1 MTQKIILDTGTKEDI
16 FLEKLRT
23 LTTPQ
28 QEEVL
33 NFIEFLQSKNEKKLE
48 AKTKEKPKMSARDAA
63 KQWAG
68 CVESGVGDL
77 SYNKKYLD
85 GPFE

>member
-1 MTQKIILDTGTKEDI
+1 MTQTISKEDI
-16 FLEKLRT
+16 LLEKLRT

-28 QEEVL
+28 QEQIL
-33 NFIEFLQSKNEKKLE
+33 DFIEFLQSKNEKKIE
-48 AKTKEKPKMSARDAA
+48 SKTEEKPQMSAGEAA

-68 CVESGVGDL
+68 CLDGGPGDL

>member
-1 MTQKIILDTGTKEDI
+1 MTQTISKEDI
-16 FLEKLRT
+16 FLEKLRN

-33 NFIEFLQSKNEKKLE
+33 DFIELLQSKNEKKLE
-48 AKTKEKPKMSARDAA
+48 AKTEEKPQISAHDAA

-68 CVESGVGDL
+68 CLDCGPGDL

>member
-1 MTQKIILDTGTKEDI
+1 MTQTISKEDI

-33 NFIEFLQSKNEKKLE
+33 DFIEFLQSKNEKKIE
-48 AKTKEKPKMSARDAA
+48 AKIEEKPQISAHEAA

-68 CVESGVGDL
+68 CLDGGPGDL

>member
-1 MTQKIILDTGTKEDI
+1 MTQTISKEDI
-16 FLEKLRT
+16 LLEKLRT

-48 AKTKEKPKMSARDAA
+48 AKIEEKPHKSAHEAA

-68 CVESGVGDL
+68 CLDGGPGDL

>member
-1 MTQKIILDTGTKEDI
+1 MTQTISKEDI
-16 FLEKLRT
+16 LLEKLGT
-23 LTTPQ
+23 LTPLQ
-28 QEEVL
+28 QEQVL
-33 NFIEFLQSKNEKKLE
+33 DFIEFLQSKNEKKIE
-48 AKTKEKPKMSARDAA
+48 SKTEEKPQMSAHEAA

-68 CVESGVGDL
+68 CLDGGPGDL

>member
-1 MTQKIILDTGTKEDI
+1 MIQTISKEDI

-33 NFIEFLQSKNEKKLE
+33 DFIEFLQSKNEKKLE
-48 AKTKEKPKMSARDAA
+48 AKTEEKPQMSARDAA

-68 CVESGVGDL
+68 CLDGGPGDL

>member
-1 MTQKIILDTGTKEDI
+1 MEIKPMTQTISKEDI

-33 NFIEFLQSKNEKKLE
+33 DFIEFLQSKNEKKLE
-48 AKTKEKPKMSARDAA
+48 SKTEEKTQISAHEAA

-68 CVESGVGDL
+68 CLDGGPGDL

>member
-1 MTQKIILDTGTKEDI
+1 MTKTISKEDI
-16 FLEKLRT
+16 LLEKLRT

-33 NFIEFLQSKNEKKLE
+33 DFIEFLQSKNEKKLE
-48 AKTKEKPKMSARDAA
+48 AKTEEKPKMSAHEAA